1 MKRFEFP
8 PLVIAKRQHAFV
20 WTMEDKIKIETV
32 LTGIATFLLLMF
44 LVAMPI
50 DIMDFYAEKEK
61 YVRVHDLNTNEE
73 NWEWQYLDTW
83 AYLGLLS
90 IVGLTIV
97 TLRLVKKDNK
107 TIQKINWTF
116 LLFFFGSMIIR
127 FYNWMRTGSDH

>member
-1 MKRFEFP
+1 
-8 PLVIAKRQHAFV
+8 
-20 WTMEDKIKIETV
+20 MEDRIRIETV
-32 LTGIATFLLLMF
+32 LTGIATFLLLTF
-44 LVAMPI
+44 LVAIPI
-50 DIMDFYAEKEK
+50 DIMDFYAEKET
-61 YVRVHDLNTNEE
+61 YVRVHDLNTNET

-83 AYLGLLS
+83 VYLGLLS

-127 FYNWMRTGSDH
+127 FYDWMRTGSDH